1 MPGYPRGLKAEKSNM
16 ISQSEIEEA
25 YDHYSKEIFT
35 FIIRS
40 VHDHDEA
47 EDILQDVFIKLI
59 NYSVKSNVNSI
70 NIRALLYSIARSVC
84 IDTARKTK
92 RVKVESGD
100 LSMVQDKNLDSESSL
115 PDEVIDRVNSV
126 IDTLGEPEKSIILF
140 RKNGLTYAEIS
151 KILKISERTLKRK
164 VKSSIGYI
172 RKKLRD
178 EGFFIP
184 GDTGSSD
191 ESFNS

>member
-25 YDHYSKEIFT
+25 YDHYSDEIFT

-47 EDILQDVFIKLI
+47 EDLLQDVFVKLI
-59 NYSVKSNVNSI
+59 NYSVKSNVNSV

-84 IDTARKTK
+84 IDTARRTK
-92 RVKVESGD
+92 RVSMEQGD
-100 LSMVQDKNLDSESSL
+100 MLMVPDKDPGPEGTFNDG
-115 PDEVIDRVNSV
+115 VIDMVNSA
-126 IDTLGEPEKSIILF
+126 INTLGEPEKSIILL

-151 KILKISERTLKRK
+151 PVLKLSERTLKRK
-164 VKSSIGYI
+164 VKSAIEQI

-191 ESFNS
+191 ESFNR